1 MALDLLVRSAQNR
14 KKCTFLDNLRTI
26 TQEGNIEQIT
36 LVGDGVEGEG
46 SSKIS
51 AVAYSFVVLVNTIN
65 TYCLIS
71 SK

>member
-36 LVGDGVEGEG
+36 LVGDGVAGGGGVIQNKCSCVLICSIGE
-46 SSKIS
+46 
-51 AVAYSFVVLVNTIN
+51 YH
-65 TYCLIS
+65 
-71 SK
+71 